1 MDWGPEESAHMPD
14 RKNIY
19 LITSVGQAI
28 LVANTHKWP
37 VLWSEALD
45 IYCPTLCEHQGLSFC
60 QNDTDDGKTAC
71 ECWTEINVATQ
82 RRFFTSSSLVP
93 SFEKGGYWFQRRVL
107 RVLWHWWDRVMPSH
121 SSDVYYWLTSGS
133 RQGTSKAGHGWQLR
147 YVLGSRG
154 AMSLSKH
161 ACETLKCQ
169 ALARGFIFNGESK
182 EKIPGFMGR
191 ISDERKKTKHL

>member
-1 MDWGPEESAHMPD
+1 MKLLISIAPHCVNTRVFLSAKM
-14 RKNIY
+14 
-19 LITSVGQAI
+19 
-28 LVANTHKWP
+28 
-37 VLWSEALD
+37 
-45 IYCPTLCEHQGLSFC
+45 
-60 QNDTDDGKTAC
+60 
-71 ECWTEINVATQ
+71 TQ
-82 RRFFTSSSLVP
+82 MMERQRVSAEQRLMLRPREGFSSSSSLVP

-161 ACETLKCQ
+161 ACETLQVPGLGKRLHIQ
-169 ALARGFIFNGESK
+169 WWIKREDPWFYGQDIWWEK
-182 EKIPGFMGR
+182 E
-191 ISDERKKTKHL
+191 D